1 MTGSIE
7 AKRDHI
13 DLNVFIKKSPIFVLQ
28 IQFDFLSTLTRVI
41 LIQIGWSA
49 RESRHYYSWII
60 HAKLVKEARNLHD
73 KCGQMLRL

>member
-49 RESRHYYSWII
+49 RESRHYYS
-60 HAKLVKEARNLHD
+60 
-73 KCGQMLRL
+73 